1 MYRYFRD
8 VMIFVL
14 DDDDDDMTRLLYV
27 YDMMRI
33 LYVYYDV
40 MKVLYRPCINTE
52 NTWSGAETG
61 TGKGMGMGNL
71 SSSACGRIA
80 AALV

>member
-14 DDDDDDMTRLLYV
+14 SDDDDDDDDDGMMRLLYV

-33 LYVYYDV
+33 VYV
-40 MKVLYRPCINTE
+40 
-52 NTWSGAETG
+52 
-61 TGKGMGMGNL
+61 
-71 SSSACGRIA
+71 
-80 AALV
+80 